1 MSEWSEFDISCMRL
15 ALELVALTISKG
27 QATAIVIRQAQRL
40 RPLFHEQRLRR
51 RKDIGARFLR
61 RTTDSG

>member
-1 MSEWSEFDISCMRL
+1 MMQHGGIRHTRRL
-15 ALELVALTISKG
+15 G
-27 QATAIVIRQAQRL
+27 HIRQAQRL

-61 RTTDSG
+61 RATDSG